1 MSVKPKLIL
10 FFIKLK
16 EKNQFES
23 FIFLGNKYL
32 INESLESISIDIEED
47 LFGKRKEKKI
57 VELILVPISRSLE
70 NIIYKFNIYYGINK
84 GYLFLSDEKQKML
97 FELNFKEE
105 KSVIIENIELKNT
118 DYFDID
124 SRRRMLLINCPYLIK
139 IKDSYN
145 YLYEY
150 ISTELRKKNEN
161 SFNVCVFDIDKA
173 YCAAKIIKKE
183 TNISYIVQLKKYKE
197 ALEKFYK
204 EISELISKENEIDN
218 IKNIIQK
225 NYVCILDINFSKN
238 TIELKDDFKTNDDY
252 FLMYLYFLWFI
263 FYVCYFQNKNY
274 KISSLI
280 MFKYLKKFYNIY
292 LEDKDL
298 LPYQKVLLFCSN
310 TIYFVSIQDP
320 NKYESKKLRY
330 IKSKNIKEKSVYG
343 LSFKFIK
350 EFIQKLNS
358 KSLLFYPLLLLNNGI
373 YCYNN
378 ESVYGFDVQNSDNI
392 KSHLYDL
399 IPEIFFEIEDE
410 VLDITYSEYGFNY
423 KGYGIIFLNKSV
435 VLKNFKNN
443 PELFEY
449 TNKFEEKE
457 FKNYS
462 VKVSKTLIHEGF
474 GHNKYIYNSSKNIDS
489 PLKFFNSEN
498 EIVTVVSPFSINYDN
513 KFILKGSKPNKGES
527 GRFLEYF
534 FGHFENKLIISLIY
548 ELDDISKLYD
558 SVDYFVKDNL
568 FEIKKYIILKYKLKN
583 KGIIYKDND
592 DNMNLEEENKKMEM
606 IFNEKFTNELD
617 NINAELF
624 ENSKSKDDL
633 SKVYFLK
640 YEIKGYDYYM
650 NKVKEE
656 TDLAKKADYLW
667 ELLNYLK
674 S

>member
-1 MSVKPKLIL
+1 
-10 FFIKLK
+10 
-16 EKNQFES
+16 
-23 FIFLGNKYL
+23 
-32 INESLESISIDIEED
+32 
-47 LFGKRKEKKI
+47 
-57 VELILVPISRSLE
+57 
-70 NIIYKFNIYYGINK
+70 
-84 GYLFLSDEKQKML
+84 
-97 FELNFKEE
+97 
-105 KSVIIENIELKNT
+105 
-118 DYFDID
+118 
-124 SRRRMLLINCPYLIK
+124 
-139 IKDSYN
+139 
-145 YLYEY
+145 
-150 ISTELRKKNEN
+150 
-161 SFNVCVFDIDKA
+161 
-173 YCAAKIIKKE
+173 
-183 TNISYIVQLKKYKE
+183 
-197 ALEKFYK
+197 
-204 EISELISKENEIDN
+204 
-218 IKNIIQK
+218 
-225 NYVCILDINFSKN
+225 
-238 TIELKDDFKTNDDY
+238 
-252 FLMYLYFLWFI
+252 
-263 FYVCYFQNKNY
+263 
-274 KISSLI
+274 
-280 MFKYLKKFYNIY
+280 
-292 LEDKDL
+292 
-298 LPYQKVLLFCSN
+298 
-310 TIYFVSIQDP
+310 
-320 NKYESKKLRY
+320 
-330 IKSKNIKEKSVYG
+330 
-343 LSFKFIK
+343 
-350 EFIQKLNS
+350 
-358 KSLLFYPLLLLNNGI
+358 
-373 YCYNN
+373 
-378 ESVYGFDVQNSDNI
+378 
-392 KSHLYDL
+392 
-399 IPEIFFEIEDE
+399 
-410 VLDITYSEYGFNY
+410 
-423 KGYGIIFLNKSV
+423 LNKSV

-568 FEIKKYIILKYKLKN
+568 FEIKKYIILKYKLEN

-606 IFNEKFTNELD
+606 IFNEKFSNELE
-617 NINAELF
+617 NINAKLF